1 MSSQTYGIVT
11 TEATL
16 AVIGKTYHRKYLKMM
31 FNSKVNIQNNTVKS
45 IFLDK
50 IFWKLWKN
58 YFQEIFGK
66 NMEKIF
72 FNKKYLFFLFLFW
85 ILLKALKKFFYLN
98 IKNKSYLKTIIL
110 LNFIKESFDVICNT
124 LFKVFSLN
132 HYYSLVFMQLN
143 IKFLKVY

>member
-50 IFWKLWKN
+50 ILLKLWKN
-58 YFQEIFGK
+58 FFQEIFGK

-72 FNKKYLFFLFLFW
+72 F
-85 ILLKALKKFFYLN
+85 
-98 IKNKSYLKTIIL
+98 
-110 LNFIKESFDVICNT
+110 
-124 LFKVFSLN
+124 
-132 HYYSLVFMQLN
+132 
-143 IKFLKVY
+143 

>member
-66 NMEKIF
+66 KMEKIF
-72 FNKKYLFFLFLFW
+72 FHKKYIFFLFLFW
-85 ILLKALKKFFYLN
+85 ILLYALKKFFYLN
-98 IKNKSYLKTIIL
+98 IKNKSYLETIIL
-110 LNFIKESFDVICNT
+110 LNTKIEIHKKKFWCICNT

-132 HYYSLVFMQLN
+132 YNFITVNYLCN
-143 IKFLKVY
+143 